1 MDIQTDYYP
10 PPTGEA
16 FMKSMAP
23 VRLIMG
29 PVGSGKSTVC
39 CVEIFRQCAEMPK
52 CKDGFR
58 RSRWAVVRNTN
69 DQLKKT
75 TLKTWL
81 QWYPSGVAGFWKES
95 DKTFYLQVGDIRAEI
110 LFMPLDT
117 PDDAQRLLSLELTGV
132 FFNEAR
138 EIHPD
143 LIIAAR
149 SRLGRYPSKA
159 MLAPDPGTGKPP
171 AYRHCLIMDTNPPSR
186 DSFIHEQFEELKP
199 KGWEIFKQPGG
210 LEPDAENTENL
221 PPTYYEDMMSGATE
235 DWVDVHVHGRY
246 GRSLL
251 GRPVFEKSF
260 IRSFHVAK
268 ETLNAT
274 AVENQTVLIGMDF
287 GRTPAA
293 VIGQRHYTGRLNVLD
308 AMYVENIGL
317 ENFLN
322 LHLKPLLRE
331 RFPYNRYLVVGD
343 PAGWAK
349 SQLNEENAFDI
360 LKKCGFQAVRAPT
373 NDITP
378 RLEAVEKL
386 LAQQV
391 EGKAMM
397 LFAPESTS
405 PGMKH
410 LIAALDGGYMYK
422 RKKNGSYE
430 ATPEKDKY
438 SHCADALQ
446 YLALGVNLQG
456 GEFQRRAVAVKA
468 APRRWA
474 A

>member
-1 MDIQTDYYP
+1 
-10 PPTGEA
+10 
-16 FMKSMAP
+16 
-23 VRLIMG
+23 
-29 PVGSGKSTVC
+29 
-39 CVEIFRQCAEMPK
+39 
-52 CKDGFR
+52 
-58 RSRWAVVRNTN
+58 
-69 DQLKKT
+69 
-75 TLKTWL
+75 
-81 QWYPSGVAGFWKES
+81 
-95 DKTFYLQVGDIRAEI
+95 
-110 LFMPLDT
+110 
-117 PDDAQRLLSLELTGV
+117 
-132 FFNEAR
+132 
-138 EIHPD
+138 
-143 LIIAAR
+143 
-149 SRLGRYPSKA
+149 
-159 MLAPDPGTGKPP
+159 
-171 AYRHCLIMDTNPPSR
+171 
-186 DSFIHEQFEELKP
+186 
-199 KGWEIFKQPGG
+199 
-210 LEPDAENTENL
+210 
-221 PPTYYEDMMSGATE
+221 MSGATE